1 MTKSVNKTNKK
12 YLHSTIEFI
21 YEKNTPIES
30 KSSERN
36 KKEMENRSDK
46 LNKQFK

>member
-1 MTKSVNKTNKK
+1 MKKTQR
-12 YLHSTIEFI
+12 
-21 YEKNTPIES
+21 KNCASFAPIES